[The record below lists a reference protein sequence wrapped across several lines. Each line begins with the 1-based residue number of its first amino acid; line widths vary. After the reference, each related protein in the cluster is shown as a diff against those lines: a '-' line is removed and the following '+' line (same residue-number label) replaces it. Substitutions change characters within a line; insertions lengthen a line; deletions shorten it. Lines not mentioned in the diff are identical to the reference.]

1 MRLEPNGNLEDFI
14 ENNPDLSD
22 SQIIKIFL
30 DILKALNYLKDNKI
44 IHSDL
49 KPQNILLSSDNSPI
63 LADFGLS
70 S

>member
-1 MRLEPNGNLEDFI
+1 MFI
-14 ENNPDLSD
+14 G
-22 SQIIKIFL
+22 
-30 DILKALNYLKDNKI
+30 ILKALIYLKEKNI

-49 KPQNILLSSDNSPI
+49 KPQNILLSSDNFPI